1 VCGNGD
7 DKGSARG
14 VLAVLRVP
22 MRATVAA
29 AFFPWVG
36 QFEGLTCD
44 DGTPF
49 TWMGLDEEGRVATA
63 LGCDI
68 DAPAS
73 ASLLVWHR
81 ADGSIA
87 SSGEV
92 AAEWHRVKAL
102 QSARK
107 CGGASSAFRS
117 TATLFVDLPSLYAY
131 LTRLLATQ
139 EPILRRS
146 IPTWEDLPGVA
157 QVARLRT
164 SYAEGASKPWPL
176 LDAALVRC
184 DWTTAAAECMP
195 GDVATQSAK
204 YRQSYDA
211 VRALYLV
218 AADYPGDELPVP
230 LPDGLGV
237 A

>member
-1 VCGNGD
+1 
-7 DKGSARG
+7 
-14 VLAVLRVP
+14 

-36 QFEGLTCD
+36 QFEGITCD

-49 TWMGLDEEGRVATA
+49 TWMGLDVHGRVATT

-68 DAPAS
+68 DSPAN
-73 ASLLVWHR
+73 ACALVWRR
-81 ADGSIA
+81 ADGSVA

-92 AAEWHRVKAL
+92 TVEWMRVKAM
-102 QSARK
+102 QGFKAM
-107 CGGASSAFRS
+107 GGASHPFRS
-117 TATLFVDLPSLYAY
+117 SARLFVDLASLYAY
-131 LTRLLATQ
+131 LMRLLATQ
-139 EPILRRS
+139 EPILRRT
-146 IPTWEDLPGVA
+146 IAHWEDLAGVA
-157 QVARLRT
+157 QMGRLRT
-164 SYAEGASKPWPL
+164 SYAEGAAKPWPH
-176 LDAALVRC
+176 LDAALSRC
-184 DWTTAAAECMP
+184 DWATAAAECMP
-195 GDVATQSAK
+195 GDIKTQSAK

-230 LPDGLGV
+230 LPDGLAV